1 MYGSYN
7 EHTGN
12 KKDASFY
19 CKKCGEHVPVGFK
32 HYHADELLKKLRE
45 NEKVLEQFTKKM
57 FAVQH
62 KPNHPSPYLVRLI
75 GKGRDGID
83 LKPPNQTADVLGYG
97 KTLYEAAAAAL
108 ELQKRQGDESP
119 AFTDACE

>member
-12 KKDASFY
+12 KDHGSFY
-19 CKKCGEHVPVGFK
+19 CKKCGWQVPVGFK

-45 NEKVLEQFTKKM
+45 NEEALKQLAEKT

-62 KPNHPSPYLVRLI
+62 SPNCPSPYLVRLAGR
-75 GKGRDGID
+75 GKGMID
-83 LKPPNQTADVLGYG
+83 LKPPNRTADVLGYG
-97 KTLYEAAAAAL
+97 KTLCEAAAAAL
-108 ELQKRQGDESP
+108 EIQEKQKDPTP